1 MPFRRTLR
9 LGTAT
14 AYPLCY
20 PLAFLVRFPARVAA
34 TAASLPIQ
42 HLHPPSSYQDEPK
55 VIHLTSQRRFIPDRS
70 HRRSSSY
77 QLRNPIVAP
86 RFRIHI
92 QRRSHSIGGTHA
104 YLSSGVPSDVVKK
117 MGRWSSDAF
126 LKYWRNVD
134 LLIELHAK
142 DIMAPTHSSPP
153 SGDAWGAA
161 LARPLACVRGR
172 ALRHPL
178 ASSSSLIPH
187 LVSRPLA
194 PALWG
199 SSLGGAAPVAPRFG
213 VPPLRPPP
221 FSARRSL
228 CRPKAKC
235 GVLRRSL
242 CSPQNLYWAVQA
254 GSGACP
260 IVFPSTRTTSI
271 ASPLLAAPFT
281 RVSPFF
287 CKSRP
292 PAPLSAHDWVLAAHP
307 ARSWRGPGGS
317 PVRRS
322 ASPAPT
328 FLARRS
334 RSSILHYFLSC
345 SFSSQLAATQL
356 LLPEDVVGFYFLDMA
371 KDYSPPRDL
380 VEFLNAGPPPVY
392 IGFGSIVLED
402 PKRITGTIL
411 TGVAQAGVRAIISP
425 GWGGLD
431 EEMIKSA
438 GPHVFAL
445 GNVPHDW
452 LFQYVSAVCHHGGAG
467 TTAAGL
473 KCGKPTIIVPFFGDQ
488 PWWAT
493 QIASRGAGP
502 PPLDH
507 KTLTPEMFA
516 SAIRIALSPSSLGA
530 AKQVGKMIMREVRDG
545 AGKGVESF
553 HRHLPLLDMKCDLT
567 PNRVAVWYSAKYN
580 LRLSAF
586 AAQVLAQSKHLKLKK
601 LKLYRSREYNP
612 YVEAVDPVTGT
623 LIPALRSLNDIGR
636 GIVKVPTRPG
646 RGIAQVTRA
655 SARGIQGTLQGAA
668 EGVSNMPRLYGS
680 EVREHKKVTGL
691 GSGIAQG
698 TKGLVL
704 GIYDGVSDFVT
715 EPTKGLK
722 NDGFYGAVGGLG
734 VGTLNLVA
742 KPVGGALQFVSMP
755 IEGTARSL
763 SHKEIGKERIVARRA
778 EGIVASERASLQEQY
793 AVIEAFVEYKA
804 KRKGDKKGKVRSLD
818 PVKVIITHLDNL
830 KTSSFSK
837 NAPKGQIRKEA
848 RRRPFGASSKSKAAT
863 KNPLFTA
870 NPRNFGIGHPSHD
883 RPHPLCQ
890 VARIRSLQRQKVILN
905 KRLKVPPAI
914 AQFDHTLDKNTATQL
929 FKLLNKYRP
938 ETKQEKKARLDAT
951 AKATAE
957 SKEAKDKA
965 RLEEALAKKAN
976 LVVIANDV
984 DPIELVVFLP
994 ALCRK
999 MGVPYVIV
1007 KSKARLGT
1015 VVHKKTAAV
1024 LTLQDVRSEDNK
1036 ELSTLVSAAKANFT
1050 DKYEEHR
1057 RHWGGGLR
1065 GNKSTAKLRKR
1076 AKAAGQ
1082 TVSAAAAASL

>member
-9 LGTAT
+9 LARLRHTPSAT
-14 AYPLCY
+14 PSRSSFVFPPASQPQPHPYP
-20 PLAFLVRFPARVAA
+20 
-34 TAASLPIQ
+34 SNISIHLPRTKTSQ
-42 HLHPPSSYQDEPK
+42 AVGE
-55 VIHLTSQRRFIPDRS
+55 VIHLTSQRDGLSPIAAIAAHLRINSGIPSS
-70 HRRSSSY
+70 HHAFAYTSNDGPIRCLTREDFLARCNKIWTASGFSSFSGHS
-77 QLRNPIVAP
+77 
-86 RFRIHI
+86 FR
-92 QRRSHSIGGTHA
+92 IGGTHA

-142 DIMAPTHSSPP
+142 DIMAPTHSSRQNIF
-153 SGDAWGAA
+153 SSRSAFGDAWGAA

-221 FSARRSL
+221 FSAAGPGRLSSIIFLVALSLPSSL

-307 ARSWRGPGGS
+307 ARSVARPGGS

-328 FLARRS
+328 FLRPPLAVPAQGQV
-334 RSSILHYFLSC
+334 ICLLSC
-345 SFSSQLAATQL
+345 RFLKATQL

-804 KRKGDKKGKVRSLD
+804 KRKGDKKGKG
-818 PVKVIITHLDNL
+818 KM
-830 KTSSFSK
+830 
-837 NAPKGQIRKEA
+837 
-848 RRRPFGASSKSKAAT
+848 KA
-863 KNPLFTA
+863 
-870 NPRNFGIGHPSHD
+870 
-883 RPHPLCQ
+883 
-890 VARIRSLQRQKVILN
+890 
-905 KRLKVPPAI
+905 
-914 AQFDHTLDKNTATQL
+914 
-929 FKLLNKYRP
+929 
-938 ETKQEKKARLDAT
+938 
-951 AKATAE
+951 
-957 SKEAKDKA
+957 
-965 RLEEALAKKAN
+965 
-976 LVVIANDV
+976 
-984 DPIELVVFLP
+984 
-994 ALCRK
+994 
-999 MGVPYVIV
+999 
-1007 KSKARLGT
+1007 
-1015 VVHKKTAAV
+1015 
-1024 LTLQDVRSEDNK
+1024 
-1036 ELSTLVSAAKANFT
+1036 
-1050 DKYEEHR
+1050 
-1057 RHWGGGLR
+1057 
-1065 GNKSTAKLRKR
+1065 
-1076 AKAAGQ
+1076 
-1082 TVSAAAAASL
+1082 

>member
-1 MPFRRTLR
+1 MLIMN
-9 LGTAT
+9 A
-14 AYPLCY
+14 
-20 PLAFLVRFPARVAA
+20 
-34 TAASLPIQ
+34 
-42 HLHPPSSYQDEPK
+42 PPST
-55 VIHLTSQRRFIPDRS
+55 I
-70 HRRSSSY
+70 RRSSTSQTSQLHRTSTRNRAVSIDTPTFSANYAGYSQPQNNYAFSGPECSSLAYYHQDSMSVPYGYGGSSSGHKGVYSNTDEETLVESVTSFDTIHPTLGLHPEHGVETSFHSNGRVSMAFGHGFDKPLPDIYGVPVEEVGIDETGFARAPPMNVNIMIVGSRGDVQPYLALGQRLQKYGHTVRLATHETFRKLVKDAGLRFFNIGGDPHELMSY
-77 QLRNPIVAP
+77 MVRNPGLIPGFKSITNGDIGKKQKMVAEILERCYLSCIEP
-86 RFRIHI
+86 DDDTKTIFVADAIISNPPTFAHIHCAEALGIPLLLSFTMPWCPTAAFPHPLVNVLQNGSTDANILNYYSYGLVDLMTWQGLGRTINKFRT
-92 QRRSHSIGGTHA
+92 RRLGLQ
-104 YLSSGVPSDVVKK
+104 YLSSASAVG
-117 MGRWSSDAF
+117 M
-126 LKYWRNVD
+126 
-134 LLIELHAK
+134 IERCNIPWTYCL
-142 DIMAPTHSSPP
+142 SP
-153 SGDAWGAA
+153 A
-161 LARPLACVRGR
+161 
-172 ALRHPL
+172 
-178 ASSSSLIPH
+178 LIPK
-187 LVSRPLA
+187 P
-194 PALWG
+194 
-199 SSLGGAAPVAPRFG
+199 
-213 VPPLRPPP
+213 
-221 FSARRSL
+221 
-228 CRPKAKC
+228 
-235 GVLRRSL
+235 
-242 CSPQNLYWAVQA
+242 
-254 GSGACP
+254 
-260 IVFPSTRTTSI
+260 T
-271 ASPLLAAPFT
+271 
-281 RVSPFF
+281 
-287 CKSRP
+287 
-292 PAPLSAHDWVLAAHP
+292 DWMNH
-307 ARSWRGPGGS
+307 
-317 PVRRS
+317 
-322 ASPAPT
+322 
-328 FLARRS
+328 
-334 RSSILHYFLSC
+334 I
-345 SFSSQLAATQL
+345 
-356 LLPEDVVGFYFLDMA
+356 DVVGFYFLDMA

-380 VEFLNAGPPPVY
+380 VEFLNSGPPPVY

-452 LFQYVSAVCHHGGAG
+452 LFQYVIAVAG

-488 PWWAT
+488 VGETPWWAT

-507 KTLTPEMFA
+507 KALTPEMFA

-601 LKLYRSREYNP
+601 LKLHRSREYNP

-704 GIYDGVSDFVT
+704 GIYDG
-715 EPTKGLK
+715 
-722 NDGFYGAVGGLG
+722 GFYGAVGGLG

-804 KRKGDKKGKVRSLD
+804 KRKGDKKGKG
-818 PVKVIITHLDNL
+818 KM
-830 KTSSFSK
+830 
-837 NAPKGQIRKEA
+837 
-848 RRRPFGASSKSKAAT
+848 KA
-863 KNPLFTA
+863 
-870 NPRNFGIGHPSHD
+870 
-883 RPHPLCQ
+883 
-890 VARIRSLQRQKVILN
+890 
-905 KRLKVPPAI
+905 
-914 AQFDHTLDKNTATQL
+914 
-929 FKLLNKYRP
+929 
-938 ETKQEKKARLDAT
+938 
-951 AKATAE
+951 
-957 SKEAKDKA
+957 
-965 RLEEALAKKAN
+965 
-976 LVVIANDV
+976 
-984 DPIELVVFLP
+984 
-994 ALCRK
+994 
-999 MGVPYVIV
+999 
-1007 KSKARLGT
+1007 
-1015 VVHKKTAAV
+1015 
-1024 LTLQDVRSEDNK
+1024 
-1036 ELSTLVSAAKANFT
+1036 
-1050 DKYEEHR
+1050 
-1057 RHWGGGLR
+1057 
-1065 GNKSTAKLRKR
+1065 
-1076 AKAAGQ
+1076 
-1082 TVSAAAAASL
+1082 